1 MKYIKQTYCYY
12 FDKCPYLW
20 LITVVPSLLLAFAL
34 APSDALY
41 YLLQYDN
48 LTTTSFG
55 DFYMAMH
62 PIPFSFFW
70 VGFIGLALMV
80 LSVAILFGTI
90 DRHMR
95 IGEFTVSFRRAKTRL
110 NYNVLTALKFT
121 IATTVIVELGNLAIT
136 IAYYAYAMIIGE
148 GAVWLVLSTIT
159 MCVFGFLG
167 LTMLGAIMLWSP
179 FMLHTGLKTS
189 EAFKMGWRQMSGKT
203 KYAVTVM
210 ISGIL
215 PFLIAMIITGLFNT
229 GEIVR
234 VVLDGVM
241 FTAVIPLYM
250 SMSYVVFYD
259 VTGTERMDLETQ
271 NIWSKR
277 FFNKKSK

>member
-1 MKYIKQTYCYY
+1 
-12 FDKCPYLW
+12 
-20 LITVVPSLLLAFAL
+20 
-34 APSDALY
+34 
-41 YLLQYDN
+41 
-48 LTTTSFG
+48 
-55 DFYMAMH
+55 
-62 PIPFSFFW
+62 
-70 VGFIGLALMV
+70 MV

-121 IATTVIVELGNLAIT
+121 IATTVIVEFGNLAIT
-136 IAYYAYAMIIGE
+136 LAYYAYAMIIGE
-148 GAVWLVLSTIT
+148 GVVWLVLSTIT

-203 KYAVTVM
+203 KYTVAVM

-215 PFLIAMIITGLFNT
+215 PFLIAMLITGLFNT